1 MPNAPERV
9 SLVVDLS
16 PDLAWSLAQFVKRV
30 GWPEIRSNAVDDEE
44 AEMIRAGLEYLRDA
58 LALSGYSPR

>member
-1 MPNAPERV
+1 MPNTFERV

-16 PDLAWSLAQFVKRV
+16 PDIAWSLAQFVKRV
-30 GWPEIRSNAVDDEE
+30 GWSEIRSNSVDDEE

-58 LALSGYSPR
+58 LALSGFAPR

>member
-1 MPNAPERV
+1 MQNANDRV

-30 GWPEIRSNAVDDEE
+30 GWSEIRSNAVDDEE
-44 AEMIRAGLEYLRDA
+44 AEMIRSSLEYLRDA
-58 LALSGYSPR
+58 LALSGFAPR